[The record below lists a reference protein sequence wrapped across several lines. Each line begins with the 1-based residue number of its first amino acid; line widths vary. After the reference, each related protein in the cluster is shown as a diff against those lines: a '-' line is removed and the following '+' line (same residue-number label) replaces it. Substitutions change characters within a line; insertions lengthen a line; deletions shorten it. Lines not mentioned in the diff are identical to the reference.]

1 LGDDVEAGQGAAE
14 QAQRIGERVSRL
26 ETELE
31 QLEAELARARKAQQA
46 WLAGADGEARVGEQ
60 LRQLELQGWMILH
73 DVHWP
78 GRPKAN
84 LDHIAVGPGGVLVID
99 AKNWSGDVRMR
110 NGELYQNGY
119 TRKRETA
126 SALDQCAA
134 VAALLEPQHR
144 AMAQAW
150 ICLVGQPDLV
160 SSTSTGVT
168 VVGIDGLVGAV
179 LALPVV
185 LEQPFVSSIHDYL
198 KALLTG
204 PTSPAVATT
213 ALLDPPKAESSLL
226 AARRS
231 AATRSVPADRPHPT
245 PRLRTGGPANR
256 RRRKNEPSCIDAM
269 WRLVLLAV
277 VLWIGAGA
285 LQHVAESL
293 STPPLQPSPG
303 VVQPDVPR

>member
-1 LGDDVEAGQGAAE
+1 MEAGQGAAE

-60 LRQLELQGWMILH
+60 LRQLELQGWCVLH

-84 LDHIAVGPGGVLVID
+84 IDHIAVGPGGVIVID
-99 AKNWSGDVRMR
+99 AKNWSGEVRLR
-110 NGELYQNGY
+110 NDELFQNGY

-126 SALDQCAA
+126 SALEQCGA

-144 AMAQAW
+144 RMAQAW

-160 SSTSTGVT
+160 GSTSTGVR
-168 VVGIDGLVGAV
+168 VVGIGQLTTAV
-179 LALPVV
+179 LALPPV
-185 LEQPFVSSIHDYL
+185 LEQPFVTAIYHYL
-198 KALLTG
+198 QGLLTG

-213 ALLDPPKAESSLL
+213 ALLDRSTAGSPLL
-226 AARRS
+226 AARR
-231 AATRSVPADRPHPT
+231 AAAARPVSGGRSQPMPRGHSGRPSNRGRHKNRSS
-245 PRLRTGGPANR
+245 RLYAF
-256 RRRKNEPSCIDAM
+256 
-269 WRLVLLAV
+269 WRLVLLV
-277 VLWIGAGA
+277 LVLWLGGGA
-285 LQHVAESL
+285 LQDFAESDA
-293 STPPLQPSPG
+293 PPPSEPLPG
-303 VVQPDVPR
+303 VVQPEAPQ